1 MPADVMP
8 EAMTESPDRRS
19 RPAPPGGPA
28 CRGAGRSNLR
38 SAGRLPALL
47 LLSLL
52 AAACGRQDSPDGT
65 PPGAD
70 GDFAGSQSGITAPDN
85 EALARMVEPWTGDLE
100 GMVERRVIRVLTAH
114 SPVLY
119 FVDRGRQRGVVY
131 ELVRRFEKHLNAA
144 LSRRHVRVHAII
156 LPVARDELIP
166 RLVRGQ
172 GDLAIAQLTIT
183 PERQAEVDFSMP
195 VQTDVSEILVTGPSG
210 PRVRNLEDL
219 AGREVYVR
227 ASSSYAEHLMG
238 LNEEFAR
245 RGLAPI
251 RIDPAGEL
259 LEAGDILEMVHAGLV
274 PATVVDTA
282 LAKLYAQVFDDLELH
297 PNIQVN
303 AGGKIAWAF
312 RKNSPELAAV
322 VNDFIRTSR
331 RGTLLGNVL
340 AERYLEDTR
349 WVENARDT
357 RGQERFRSLIGLF
370 RKYGEKYGLDPLLL
384 VAQGY
389 QESELDHSRKS
400 AAGAV
405 GIMQMLPST
414 ARDRNVN
421 ISDITDLENNIH
433 AAARYLSWIMDRY
446 FSDPGMSRLQR
457 ELFALAAYNAGP
469 ARVARL
475 RREAREQGLDPDR
488 WFNNVE
494 IIAARR
500 IGRETVQYV
509 ANIYKYFLAYEALA
523 RQMEEQGRARERA
536 LGG

>member
-1 MPADVMP
+1 MRQRHITGISNHTSHGVA
-8 EAMTESPDRRS
+8 TQ
-19 RPAPPGGPA
+19 APPVRPPPGRVRGILAVISA
-28 CRGAGRSNLR
+28 CF
-38 SAGRLPALL
+38 LL
-47 LLSLL
+47 
-52 AAACGRQDSPDGT
+52 AACGRQG
-65 PPGAD
+65 G
-70 GDFAGSQSGITAPDN
+70 GDDPSAESGDEFEGSQPGIAAPGN
-85 EALARMVEPWTGDLE
+85 AALAQIVEPWTGDLD
-100 GMVERRVIRVLTAH
+100 GMVERRIIRVLTAH

-119 FVDRGRQRGVVY
+119 FVDRGRQRGMVY
-131 ELVRRFEKHLNAA
+131 ELVRRFEKHLNAELA
-144 LSRRHVRVHAII
+144 RRHIRVHLII

-166 RLVRGQ
+166 RLVGGQ

-183 PERQAEVDFSMP
+183 PERQAEVDFSIP
-195 VQTDVSEILVTGPSG
+195 VQTDVAEILVTGPAG
-210 PRVRNLEDL
+210 PGIRNLEDL

-227 ASSSYAEHLMG
+227 ASSSYAEHLAE
-238 LNEEFAR
+238 LNDEFTR
-245 RGLAPI
+245 RGLAPV

-282 LAKLYAQVFDDLELH
+282 LAELYAQVFDDLKLH
-297 PNIQVN
+297 PDIQLN
-303 AGGKIAWAF
+303 SGGRIAWAF
-312 RKNSPELAAV
+312 RKNSPGLASV

-331 RGTLLGNVL
+331 RGTMLGNVL
-340 AERYLEDTR
+340 AERYAEDTR
-349 WVENARDT
+349 WVENARDEA
-357 RGQERFRSLIGLF
+357 GQERFRSLIGLF

-400 AAGAV
+400 SAGAV

-414 ARDRNVN
+414 ARDKNVG
-421 ISDITDLENNIH
+421 IADITGLENNIE
-433 AAARYLSWIMDRY
+433 AAAKYLSWIMDRY
-446 FSDPGMSRLQR
+446 FNDPDMPRLQR

-475 RREAREQGLDPDR
+475 RREAEQQGLDPDE

-509 ANIYKYFLAYEALA
+509 ANIYKYYLAYEVLA
-523 RQMEEQGRARERA
+523 RQVREQNRARERA